1 MQSILPCGMC
11 GGESAQFSSDVDQLA
26 GCAIW
31 LENKQ
36 PRMRCKLA
44 GSVKFA
50 IGPAAKVSDN
60 APFTN
65 RPVKCPECAPKP
77 GVFHWSL
84 NMAAHFA
91 RGHGKSMPAALEA
104 DIKVSEEQKKLV
116 AKKFARK

>member
-1 MQSILPCGMC
+1 MAREQTA
-11 GGESAQFSSDVDQLA
+11 EDEVQT
-26 GCAIW
+26 
-31 LENKQ
+31 
-36 PRMRCKLA
+36 PRGKLA

-50 IGPAAKVSDN
+50 IGSAAKVSDN

-116 AKKFARK
+116 AKKFVLK